1 MSEFHPGDILTKGR
15 YRWVLKRRSF
25 SGSIMWRC
33 HFEKANRKGVWSWYS
48 ADDLDP
54 AMLIAEGYE
63 HTRPVKHEKPKESE
77 TPSVVVVRVN
87 GRFADTWRMEKGF
100 GGWVIDATA
109 CVEPK
114 VPEPTSKEVDDAIG
128 EFKAHDKPTVYFSNR
143 DGFLN
148 TSCGTPVGYAG
159 RASAWTY
166 DASKCCGPLSG
177 TSTTA
182 EQFTDIL
189 KGAPKHPR
197 DNEPAPAPPKLPDL
211 PTPPVDEPWFD
222 GLLWTEYLTY
232 WHKRQAEVAV
242 LPLPIPDR
250 DTFSSVGY
258 HVQTF
263 ADWLDS
269 KKNVDHH
276 NKKHAE
282 YIAKETA
289 ARVAYVKSVQAARK
303 PKAKGGGK

>member
-1 MSEFHPGDILTKGR
+1 VRSHMTDRDPDIL
-15 YRWVLKRRSF
+15 
-25 SGSIMWRC
+25 ID
-33 HFEKANRKGVWSWYS
+33 N
-48 ADDLDP
+48 
-54 AMLIAEGYE
+54 GYT
-63 HTRPVKHEKPKESE
+63 HTRPVKHEKPKEATLDEVTAAIREARAACASIGKSKPR
-77 TPSVVVVRVN
+77 TPVSVVYSDGTSEAVTGWGFTN
-87 GRFADTWRMEKGF
+87 IDTSLCDLSGNKT
-100 GGWVIDATA
+100 ATQW
-109 CVEPK
+109 K
-114 VPEPTSKEVDDAIG
+114 
-128 EFKAHDKPTVYFSNR
+128 
-143 DGFLN
+143 
-148 TSCGTPVGYAG
+148 
-159 RASAWTY
+159 Y

-177 TSTTA
+177 TECAAMVADMRSPA
-182 EQFTDIL
+182 
-189 KGAPKHPR
+189 
-197 DNEPAPAPPKLPDL
+197 PAPAPPKLPAL

>member
-109 CVEPK
+109 RVEPK

-222 GLLWTEYLTY
+222 AGLWTDY
-232 WHKRQAEVAV
+232 VAYRYDIAKHN
-242 LPLPIPDR
+242 PTMPDAFIESFETWLDGKQR
-250 DTFSSVGY
+250 R
-258 HVQTF
+258 
-263 ADWLDS
+263 ADWD
-269 KKNVDHH
+269 
-276 NKKHAE
+276 AE
-282 YIAKETA
+282 QAREKAKATA